1 MNGPRDWTT
10 YRVGLTGG
18 IASGKSLV
26 AAMFQDLGVPVID
39 TDRIAREV
47 VATGSPVLAR
57 IAAAFGPGLLRA
69 DGSLD
74 RARLRTLVFADPA
87 ERRRLEAII
96 HPPILAAMEARCHD
110 AGGPYQLLVIP
121 LLVEAGLRDRVDRV
135 LVVDCPEEVQR
146 QRLMDRDGE
155 SGASADRLLA
165 AQLRRADR
173 LAAADDVLD
182 NAGTPDEASRRV
194 RELHAHYLEQARL
207 NGP

>member
-1 MNGPRDWTT
+1 MDSPRDWTT

-39 TDRIAREV
+39 TDQIAREV
-47 VATGSPVLAR
+47 VAAGSPVLAR
-57 IAAAFGPGLLRA
+57 IATAFGPGVVRA

-87 ERRRLEAII
+87 QRRRLEAIT
-96 HPPILAAMEARCHD
+96 HPPILAAMETRCRD

-121 LLVEAGLRDRVDRV
+121 LLVEAGLRGRVDRV
-135 LVVDCPEEVQR
+135 LVVDCPEDVQR
-146 QRLMDRDGE
+146 RRLMDRDGE
-155 SGASADRLLA
+155 SAASADRLLA
-165 AQLRRADR
+165 AQLGRAAR

-182 NAGTPDEASRRV
+182 NAGTPDDARRQVRTLHDRYLKLAS
-194 RELHAHYLEQARL
+194 
-207 NGP
+207 